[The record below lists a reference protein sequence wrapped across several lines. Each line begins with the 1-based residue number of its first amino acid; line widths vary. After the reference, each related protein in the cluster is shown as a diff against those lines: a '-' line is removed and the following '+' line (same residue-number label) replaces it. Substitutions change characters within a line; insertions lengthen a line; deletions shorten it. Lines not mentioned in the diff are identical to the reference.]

1 MDGRSISSLTTLCS
15 GISQRA
21 ISGGY
26 EIQSLVGGL
35 DSSRQ
40 NVSQLLSSLGSALQE
55 LGQWA
60 SKLETSLVA
69 STVAMLVQD
78 GFKDLL
84 TTCDGT
90 MTVLHKQ
97 LMRLQ
102 SDNVERINIDFL
114 VAYYQTIKANISL
127 LELMVEVVQTDDK
140 VEQEDRFS
148 RLKANDLIV
157 VVETVSETSAGQKN
171 ILLDVGESQ
180 ASGSNSNSTSHAP
193 KDAQEEDDESAEP
206 PPYTAQAET
215 EAEAV
220 TEAQAEAPP
229 AAASSSSSPQPSG
242 ISWGSVFRNSFKAIA
257 NTLVSQP
264 GPFVSALCQAASI
277 GDIQQI
283 AGFLTQG
290 ANINGR
296 NENGKNALQCAI
308 LADQEDAAR
317 LLLASGASTSGSGWS
332 GMPPLF
338 LAASVGNLN
347 SAKMFLG
354 KGASIDEKSTSGQS
368 YFVGVVSSGNL
379 DGIRFLLEQGC
390 SANTK
395 DISGEAVIANAVRK
409 KQMALVELLFE
420 FGAKITST
428 DISGRNLLAV
438 ALDKKDYEMAELLL
452 KKGAKPNAKNL
463 AGMPL
468 LADEINN
475 KRLKTA
481 KLLLDWGADPNT
493 KDWHSQPVLLILI
506 KSSKI
511 AAEDKI
517 DLVRQLFA
525 KGANADVKD
534 CFSKTPAICYAVEA
548 GISEIISLM
557 LQNGAKTT
565 ARMQNGDSL
574 LKYAIDHGRKD
585 LTEALLHYGADP
597 NYSVGENGVKP
608 VVQALVK
615 QDLDMVRL
623 LREAGADVNVAE
635 VQDVARALAK
645 AEVYEALGMPA
656 PIEGDPPNYD
666 TAMKN

>member
-21 ISGGY
+21 ISGAS

-40 NVSQLLSSLGSALQE
+40 NVSQLLSSLASALQE
-55 LGQWA
+55 LSQWTT
-60 SKLETSLVA
+60 KLETCLVA
-69 STVAMLVQD
+69 TTVAILVQD
-78 GFKDLL
+78 GFKELL
-84 TTCDGT
+84 TSCDGT

-114 VAYYQTIKANISL
+114 VAYYQTVKANISL
-127 LELMVEVVQTDDK
+127 LESMVDVVQTDDK

-148 RLKANDLIV
+148 RLKSNDLIV

-180 ASGSNSNSTSHAP
+180 ASGSNSTSNAP
-193 KDAQEEDDESAEP
+193 DIPQEEEEDESAEP
-206 PPYTAQAET
+206 PPYSPQV
-215 EAEAV
+215 EAEAETV
-220 TEAQAEAPP
+220 TEAQSEAPAV
-229 AAASSSSSPQPSG
+229 AAASSSTPQPSG

-257 NTLVSQP
+257 NTLVPQP

-338 LAASVGNLN
+338 LAASVGNIN

-354 KGASIDEKSTSGQS
+354 RGASIDEKSTSGQY
-368 YFVGVVSSGNL
+368 YFVDVVLSGNL

-395 DISGEAVIANAVRK
+395 NISGEAVIANAIRK

-420 FGAKITST
+420 FGAKIKST

-452 KKGAKPNAKNL
+452 KKGAKPSAKNL
-463 AGMPL
+463 SGMPL
-468 LADEINN
+468 LVDEINN
-475 KRLKTA
+475 RRLKTA

-493 KDWHSQPVLLILI
+493 KDWHSQPVLLIVI

-517 DLVRQLFA
+517 DMVRQLFA
-525 KGANADVKD
+525 KGAKADVKD

-565 ARMQNGDSL
+565 ATMQNGDSL

-623 LREAGADVNVAE
+623 LREAGANVNVPE
-635 VQDVARALAK
+635 VQDVARALAR

>member
-15 GISQRA
+15 GTSKQA
-21 ISGGY
+21 ISGAY

-35 DSSRQ
+35 DASRPDL
-40 NVSQLLSSLGSALQE
+40 SQLLSSLAGALQE

-60 SKLETSLVA
+60 SKLENCLVA
-69 STVAMLVQD
+69 STVAILVQD
-78 GFKDLL
+78 GFKGLL
-84 TTCDGT
+84 TSCDGT

-127 LELMVEVVQTDDK
+127 LESMVDVVQTDDK
-140 VEQEDRFS
+140 VDQEDRFS
-148 RLKANDLIV
+148 RLKSNDLIV

-180 ASGSNSNSTSHAP
+180 ASGSDSTSHTP
-193 KDAQEEDDESAEP
+193 NSAQEEDDAAEP
-206 PPYTAQAET
+206 PPYSAEVEV

-220 TEAQAEAPP
+220 PEAQAEAPP
-229 AAASSSSSPQPSG
+229 PAASSSSSPQPPG

-257 NTLVSQP
+257 NTFVPQP
-264 GPFVSALCQAASI
+264 GPFVSALCQAASN

-338 LAASVGNLN
+338 LAASVGNIN

-354 KGASIDEKSTSGQS
+354 KGASVDEKSTSGQS
-368 YFVGVVSSGNL
+368 YFVDVVSSGNL

-395 DISGEAVIANAVRK
+395 NISGEAVIANAIRK

-428 DISGRNLLAV
+428 DISGRNLLAM
-438 ALDKKDYEMAELLL
+438 ALDKKDYDMAELLL
-452 KKGAKPNAKNL
+452 KKGAKPNGKNL

-475 KRLKTA
+475 RRLKTA

-511 AAEDKI
+511 TAEEKI
-517 DLVRQLFA
+517 DFVRQLFA

-565 ARMQNGDSL
+565 ATMKNGDSL
-574 LKYAIDHGRKD
+574 LKYAIDQGRKD

-623 LREAGADVNVAE
+623 LREAGADVNVPD

>member
-102 SDNVERINIDFL
+102 ADNAERINIDFL

-127 LELMVEVVQTDDK
+127 LESMVDVVQTDDK

-148 RLKANDLIV
+148 RLKSNDLIV

-180 ASGSNSNSTSHAP
+180 ASASNSTSHAP
-193 KDAQEEDDESAEP
+193 NDVQEEDESAEP
-206 PPYTAQAET
+206 PPYTAQV
-215 EAEAV
+215 EAEIE
-220 TEAQAEAPP
+220 TEAQAETPP
-229 AAASSSSSPQPSG
+229 AASSSSSSPQASG

-257 NTLVSQP
+257 NTLIPQP

-338 LAASVGNLN
+338 LAASVGNIN

-368 YFVGVVSSGNL
+368 YFVDVVSSGNL

-395 DISGEAVIANAVRK
+395 NISGEAVIANAVRK
-409 KQMALVELLFE
+409 KQMALVELLLE

-438 ALDKKDYEMAELLL
+438 ALDKKDYDMAELLL

-463 AGMPL
+463 SGMPL

-475 KRLKTA
+475 RRLKTA

-517 DLVRQLFA
+517 DIVRQLFA

-565 ARMQNGDSL
+565 ERMQNGDSL

-623 LREAGADVNVAE
+623 LREAGADVNVPE
-635 VQDVARALAK
+635 VQDVARALAR

>member
-21 ISGGY
+21 ISGAS

-40 NVSQLLSSLGSALQE
+40 NVSQLLSSLASALQE
-55 LGQWA
+55 LSQWTT
-60 SKLETSLVA
+60 KLENCLVA
-69 STVAMLVQD
+69 STVAILVQD

-84 TTCDGT
+84 TSCDGT

-127 LELMVEVVQTDDK
+127 LESMVDVVQTDDK

-148 RLKANDLIV
+148 RLKSNDLIV

-180 ASGSNSNSTSHAP
+180 ASGSNSTSNAP
-193 KDAQEEDDESAEP
+193 KDAHEEEEDESAEP
-206 PPYTAQAET
+206 PPYSPQV
-215 EAEAV
+215 EAEAEPA
-220 TEAQAEAPP
+220 TEAQAEAP
-229 AAASSSSSPQPSG
+229 SSSPQPSG

-257 NTLVSQP
+257 NTLVPQP

-338 LAASVGNLN
+338 LAASVGNIN

-354 KGASIDEKSTSGQS
+354 RGASIDEKSTSGQY
-368 YFVGVVSSGNL
+368 YFVDVVLSGNL

-395 DISGEAVIANAVRK
+395 NISGEAVIANAVRK

-420 FGAKITST
+420 FGAKIKST

-452 KKGAKPNAKNL
+452 KKGAKPSAKNL
-463 AGMPL
+463 SGMPL
-468 LADEINN
+468 LVDEINN
-475 KRLKTA
+475 RRLKTA

-493 KDWHSQPVLLILI
+493 KDWHSQPVLLIVI

-517 DLVRQLFA
+517 DMVRQLFA
-525 KGANADVKD
+525 KGAKADVKD

-565 ARMQNGDSL
+565 ATMQNGDSL

-597 NYSVGENGVKP
+597 NYSVGDNGVKP

-623 LREAGADVNVAE
+623 LREAGADVNGQE
-635 VQDVARALAK
+635 VQDVARALAR